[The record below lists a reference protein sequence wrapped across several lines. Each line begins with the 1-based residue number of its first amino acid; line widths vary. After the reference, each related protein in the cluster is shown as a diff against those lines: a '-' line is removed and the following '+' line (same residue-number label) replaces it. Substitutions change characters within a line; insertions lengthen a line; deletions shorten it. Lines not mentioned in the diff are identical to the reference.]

1 MQKGSFFYTSSPAY
15 IFLFSSSYCLLFV
28 FLDGF
33 PLKISKRYS
42 CDPHV
47 LRFLAEGLR
56 RLWGEEGLVVKEAE
70 GGARDRGGE

>member
-1 MQKGSFFYTSSPAY
+1 M
-15 IFLFSSSYCLLFV
+15 FV